1 MDASSATGTV
11 DDDDDGGGGGAVE
24 AAALEPLIGDAMI
37 LIVNGSCCGSLC
49 LDASP
54 VTKAK
59 RCFEFGGGFLLG
71 PSVARIAGG
80 L

>member
-1 MDASSATGTV
+1 MEASSATGTV

-59 RCFEFGGGFLLG
+59 GVSSLEADFCWVRRWRGSRAVL
-71 PSVARIAGG
+71 
-80 L
+80 